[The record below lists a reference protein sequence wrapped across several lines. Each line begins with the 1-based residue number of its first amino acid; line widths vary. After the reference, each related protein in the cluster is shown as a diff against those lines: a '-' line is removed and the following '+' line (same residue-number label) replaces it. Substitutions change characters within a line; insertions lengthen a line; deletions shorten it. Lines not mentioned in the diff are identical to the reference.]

1 MNHITKDKAEIRRQA
16 LSVRDSLDSVSRQAK
31 DRLIADSFLG
41 LPEYQHAE
49 MVLFYVSFSSE
60 VGTIPLIEHAFKQ
73 GKQVAVPKVFRET
86 RRLGFYRITS
96 TDELVSGYNGIYE
109 PIANADCEVVDVGT
123 GSIDIIAMP
132 GIAFDASG
140 CRVGYGGGYYDR
152 LLKDISSRTVR
163 IALAYKTQVMEKVP
177 VESHDQRVHKIVTE
191 NGVITCQ
198 WT

>member
-1 MNHITKDKAEIRRQA
+1 
-16 LSVRDSLDSVSRQAK
+16 
-31 DRLIADSFLG
+31 
-41 LPEYQHAE
+41 
-49 MVLFYVSFSSE
+49 
-60 VGTIPLIEHAFKQ
+60 
-73 GKQVAVPKVFRET
+73 VAVPKVFRET

-109 PIANADCEVVDVGT
+109 PIADADREVLNVNT

-152 LLKDISSRTVR
+152 LLKTISSRTVR
-163 IALAYKTQVMEKVP
+163 IALAYKTQVMDKIP
-177 VESHDQRVHKIVTE
+177 VEPHDQRVNKIVTE